1 MRSAGLRHA
10 KKDYQEIHVR
20 LNSYTLRSTT
30 VAALAAEVTLSDRS
44 THL

>member
-10 KKDYQEIHVR
+10 KKDYQKFQMR
-20 LNSYTLRSTT
+20 LNSYTLRNTT